1 MCFAEFAFL
10 PEEKCTSQKCKFVFR
25 MGSLHFE
32 IVFYHLRG
40 AQKNLSQWA
49 HFRILGLTNVGLTA
63 HLRISGRMFFGRGDE
78 LSVSVLLS
86 ATVESVLEWQVTC

>member
-1 MCFAEFAFL
+1 MHITKKQFCFQNGFPSF
-10 PEEKCTSQKCKFVFR
+10 CDC
-25 MGSLHFE
+25 
-32 IVFYHLRG
+32 VFYHSRS

-49 HFRILGLTNVGLTA
+49 HFRIFGLTNVGLTA

-86 ATVESVLEWQVTC
+86 ATVESVLEWQMTC